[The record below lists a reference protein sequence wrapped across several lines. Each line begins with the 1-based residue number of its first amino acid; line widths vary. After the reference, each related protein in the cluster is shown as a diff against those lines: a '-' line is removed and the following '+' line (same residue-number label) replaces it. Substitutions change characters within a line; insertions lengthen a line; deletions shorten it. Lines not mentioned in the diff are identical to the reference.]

1 MEWTYTIVTPFTINS
16 RSLFDV
22 TKLVPQTA
30 LDSHMNHST
39 WTFNPGEIDEPLYSA
54 LVKGYP
60 DHVKRT
66 PKNELVAAVYAA
78 RGLG

>member
-1 MEWTYTIVTPFTINS
+1 MEWTYTIVKPFSVN
-16 RSLFDV
+16 RHSLYGDRPSQFS
-22 TKLVPQTA
+22 
-30 LDSHMNHST
+30 LDLHLGAAELAFS
-39 WTFNPGEIDEPLYSA
+39 PGEIDQSLYEA

>member
-1 MEWTYTIVTPFTINS
+1 MEWTYTIVKPFTVNT
-16 RSLFDV
+16 RSLYDIAKASSRTDLYV
-22 TKLVPQTA
+22 A
-30 LDSHMNHST
+30 SST
-39 WTFNPGEIDEPLYSA
+39 WTFNPGEIDESLYTS

-78 RGLG
+78 RGLV